1 MATYSL
7 LHFRFFSYK
16 IVINNVHLFLRER
29 LILGEAKCSYF
40 SFFLPFELENVLNM
54 FLKLCGIV
62 FP

>member
-7 LHFRFFSYK
+7 LYFRFFSYK

-29 LILGEAKCSYF
+29 LILGEAKCSY
-40 SFFLPFELENVLNM
+40 SFFLRFELENVLNM